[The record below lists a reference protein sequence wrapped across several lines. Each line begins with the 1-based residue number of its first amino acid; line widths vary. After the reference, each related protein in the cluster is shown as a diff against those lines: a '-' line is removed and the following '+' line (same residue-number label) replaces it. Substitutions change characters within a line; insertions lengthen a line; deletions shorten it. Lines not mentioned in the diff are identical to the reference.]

1 MRRLLLIMLVAVSLY
16 ADIKQEMLKLYQS
29 KEYENACEL
38 GFKNYVPYLR
48 DEEFISLYGFA
59 CLKIDYVERLSIP
72 INILKLSQESRS
84 NAAYFSIILM
94 QKKLLYHALIDNYDI
109 SSLNLPTTDYVLSK
123 VFDLYSKHKKDKQQE
138 FYIFEDE
145 KDNHLK
151 YKLYLS
157 KDGKTDK
164 MEIEEFHDS
173 LSIQKHI
180 YW

>member
-1 MRRLLLIMLVAVSLY
+1 
-16 ADIKQEMLKLYQS
+16 
-29 KEYENACEL
+29 
-38 GFKNYVPYLR
+38 
-48 DEEFISLYGFA
+48 
-59 CLKIDYVERLSIP
+59 VERLSIP

-145 KDNHLK
+145 KDNQLK
-151 YKLYLS
+151 YKLYLL
-157 KDGKTDK
+157 KDARIDK
-164 MEIEEFHDS
+164 MVIEEFHDS
-173 LSIQKHI
+173 LSIKKHI